1 MKMAQ
6 TLLNTMS
13 RDQQEWENQY
23 GYERFVHDC
32 ISREKS
38 AYSRGEEKGI
48 QQGIQQG
55 IQLGSSQKAI
65 EDAENFLRE
74 GDSVEKV
81 SRCIGLPLEKVQEI
95 AEQLR
100 IHNA

>member
-1 MKMAQ
+1 MAQ

-48 QQGIQQG
+48 QQGIA
-55 IQLGSSQKAI
+55 QKAM
-65 EDAENFLRE
+65 EAAENFLRE
-74 GDSVEKV
+74 GIPMETV
-81 SRCIGLPLEKVQEI
+81 SRCLELPLEKVQEI
-95 AEQLR
+95 AES
-100 IHNA
+100 ICVNK

>member
-1 MKMAQ
+1 
-6 TLLNTMS
+6 MS

-38 AYSRGEEKGI
+38 AYSRGEKK
-48 QQGIQQG
+48 GIQQG
-55 IQLGSSQKAI
+55 IQLGASQKAI
-65 EDAENFLRE
+65 EDALNALKMNL
-74 GDSVEKV
+74 SVEQVCK
-81 SRCIGLPLEKVQEI
+81 ITNLTLEKVKEL

>member
-1 MKMAQ
+1 
-6 TLLNTMS
+6 MS

-38 AYSRGEEKGI
+38 AYSRGEEKGR
-48 QQGIQQG
+48 QQGMQQG
-55 IQLGSSQKAI
+55 IQLGSSQKAMEATGNLLKMKI
-65 EDAENFLRE
+65 CTTEQIAQA
-74 GDSVEKV
+74 V
-81 SRCIGLPLEKVQEI
+81 GLPIEKVQEM

-100 IHNA
+100 IPHS